1 MRRRTQPIICLQ
13 IDIAA
18 VAGDEYK
25 FTFIQKGGGS
35 ANKTFLYQK
44 TKAVLT
50 PEKLIDFLKEAIVSL
65 GTAACPPYHLAVVI
79 GGTSAEYNLKVVKK
93 ASIRDLDS
101 LPTSGSMTGHGWR
114 DTGWED
120 KVLKMT
126 RELGIGAQFGGKYYC
141 HDVRVI
147 RLPRHGASCPIG
159 IGVSCS
165 ADRQIRAKITKDG
178 LFLEQLET
186 DPAQYLPDS
195 DAEDDNA
202 VRIDLT
208 KPCQKFRQN

>member
-1 MRRRTQPIICLQ
+1 MVKPYHAAFITLSVSQSALFSASTIEHVWEKNTANNLPAQ

-101 LPTSGSMTGHGWR
+101 LPKSGSMTGHGWR
-114 DTGWED
+114 DAGWED
-120 KVLKMT
+120 EILKMT

-159 IGVSCS
+159 IGY
-165 ADRQIRAKITKDG
+165 
-178 LFLEQLET
+178 
-186 DPAQYLPDS
+186 PAQQIAKSEPNHKRWFIS
-195 DAEDDNA
+195 G
-202 VRIDLT
+202 T
-208 KPCQKFRQN
+208 T